1 MLCDC
6 KSVFSLELSKNVT
19 EIANF
24 AFGNCYSLRNV
35 AFTPDAIFGDK
46 VFFAD
51 GREGIDTDLY
61 LLFGSEEHII
71 WELQLRFDGLPI
83 HGLVYYLSFNQ
94 GVLQK
99 LIAAI
104 NLDQCRTLHNM
115 LHPTGNLRDCLGMT
129 PLHILAC
136 SSVHDLELYRVVVEN

>member
-1 MLCDC
+1 M
-6 KSVFSLELSKNVT
+6 FSLELSKNVT

-61 LLFGSEEHII
+61 LLFG
-71 WELQLRFDGLPI
+71 
-83 HGLVYYLSFNQ
+83 
-94 GVLQK
+94 
-99 LIAAI
+99 
-104 NLDQCRTLHNM
+104 
-115 LHPTGNLRDCLGMT
+115 
-129 PLHILAC
+129 
-136 SSVHDLELYRVVVEN
+136 